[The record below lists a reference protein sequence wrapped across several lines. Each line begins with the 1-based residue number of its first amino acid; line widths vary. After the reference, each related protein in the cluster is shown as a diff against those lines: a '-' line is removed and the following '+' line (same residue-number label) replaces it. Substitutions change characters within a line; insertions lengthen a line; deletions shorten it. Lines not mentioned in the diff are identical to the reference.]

1 MRKKAEEDKNTKV
14 DVLGKDEEILI
25 KGMLS
30 RRTLN
35 VLHNRLSSKMECD
48 RASSGGER
56 QAAESNAALGGEKRR
71 KRWRVTE
78 KVVEE
83 QQSNGGEQ

>member
-1 MRKKAEEDKNTKV
+1 MFLHRRRQDVAIVGGQECEAKSETEED
-14 DVLGKDEEILI
+14 EELRLI
-25 KGMLS
+25 RS
-30 RRTLN
+30 F
-35 VLHNRLSSKMECD
+35 KMECD